1 MEVEI
6 ISPESYAEESYKA
19 LFTLIMADVGKAA
32 LIEYARIVL
41 EPKTPL
47 FIFSIRMKANPA
59 DKTIGDVANVRVD
72 GGNVHITVSDE
83 RYAPDILSKLWQRYG
98 RDSVD
103 QQTRFDMD
111 VAGADDEELSA
122 LVVSSSEEST
132 SEIIGALWRTM
143 PEGIKNRHTY
153 ISGPVITVVATEELL
168 KPEMLARGKEM
179 HREMEVDSDV

>member
-1 MEVEI
+1 MDVEI
-6 ISPESYAEESYKA
+6 ISTESYAEESYRD

-32 LIEYARIVL
+32 LIECAKIVL

-47 FIFSIRMKANPA
+47 FIFSIRMKANPS
-59 DKTIGDVANVRVD
+59 DKTIGDVANVRFD
-72 GGNVHITVSDE
+72 GNNVHVTVSDE
-83 RYAPDILSKLWQRYG
+83 RYAPDILSKLWQTYG

-111 VAGADDEELSA
+111 VSGADGDQLSS

-143 PEGIKNRHTY
+143 PEGIKNRQTY
-153 ISGPVITVVATEELL
+153 ISGPVITVVATEEIM
-168 KPEMLARGKEM
+168 KPEMLIRGQEI